1 MRIHA
6 KIEIYGDIG
15 EGGNIIVGD
24 MAECNLVNQSDR
36 KIAGIQE
43 I

>member
-6 KIEIYGDIG
+6 KIEKFGDIG
-15 EGGNIIVGD
+15 AGGNIIFGD

-36 KIAGIQE
+36 KIAGIQR